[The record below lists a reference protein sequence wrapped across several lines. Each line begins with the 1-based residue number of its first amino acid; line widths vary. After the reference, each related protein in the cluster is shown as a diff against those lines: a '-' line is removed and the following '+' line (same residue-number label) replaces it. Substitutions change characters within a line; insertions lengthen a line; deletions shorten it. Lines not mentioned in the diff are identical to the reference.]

1 MLGNFEKCSYN
12 LLNSQ
17 GILDK
22 MSGEVFE
29 RHRAALE
36 GVNGDSRETTH
47 DGGKRSLLCGQILC
61 GRYNF
66 REQELQLD
74 ELKKVTLDGTRAV
87 FRVFRWEQELVR
99 VLASVSLTNLL
110 NNAWLLVTGAGRTG
124 EDETIGRAHSLDGRG
139 WSWCSNQTSQPR
151 GS

>member
-36 GVNGDSRETTH
+36 GVNGDSRET
-47 DGGKRSLLCGQILC
+47 
-61 GRYNF
+61 
-66 REQELQLD
+66 
-74 ELKKVTLDGTRAV
+74 
-87 FRVFRWEQELVR
+87 
-99 VLASVSLTNLL
+99 
-110 NNAWLLVTGAGRTG
+110 
-124 EDETIGRAHSLDGRG
+124 
-139 WSWCSNQTSQPR
+139 
-151 GS
+151 